1 MSSRSLP
8 IAVTILLGLTLS
20 MFAADKVAPV
30 RMGSGLMTF
39 ETVPGWGLDG
49 NGKSVLGPTHGG
61 VVVDK
66 AGNIYT
72 SANSGVFVF
81 SPTGKVVRKFLGKDY
96 TNIHDVEIRQE
107 GQDEFIYAARN
118 NAREGIKFH
127 AVTGDIVLRLPF
139 PEESGLNKGK
149 KAKFPFSPT
158 AITVAPNGD
167 IILSNGYA
175 SNHIFK
181 YDKTGKYLMHFGSKG
196 NGLKQFNTA
205 HGMTL
210 DTRYDPP
217 RILVCDR
224 NHQPKGRLVHYS
236 LDGKFI
242 AEVVTGLGMPTSAAV
257 QGDYVAVPDLH
268 GRLVILDKSNT
279 IISVLGHN
287 VNPKTRV
294 NFGVPQAKWV
304 EGVFSGTHGS
314 YWDKDG
320 NLYVQDWNVS
330 GRLMKLVRV
339 NNLASTKKAAAAKV
353 NAEKAKAAKIAAAK
367 VAAEKA
373 KAVKA
378 AAEKA
383 KAAKIA
389 AAKAAAEKAKAV
401 KAAAE
406 KAKAAK
412 IAAAKAAAE
421 KAKAAK
427 VAAAKATAAKA
438 AALKTA
444 KAEADKKAPPKK
456 RTSKVLSIVTKPLTG
471 LAKVVGKTLDVIFD

>member
-39 ETVPGWGLDG
+39 ETVPGWGLDA

-72 SANSGVFVF
+72 SANAGVFVF
-81 SPTGKVVRKFLGKDY
+81 TPSGKVARKFLGKDY

-107 GQDEFIYAARN
+107 GNDEFIYAARN
-118 NAREGIKFH
+118 SAREGIKFH

-149 KAKFPFSPT
+149 KTKFPFSPT

-181 YDKTGKYLMHFGSKG
+181 YDKSGKYLMHFGSKG
-196 NGLKQFNTA
+196 NGLEQFNTA

-287 VNPKTRV
+287 VNPKTRR
-294 NFGVPQAKWV
+294 NYEVPQAQWI

-339 NNLASTKKAAAAKV
+339 NNLASTKKAAAKAAAKV
-353 NAEKAKAAKIAAAK
+353 NAEKAKAAKI
-367 VAAEKA
+367 
-373 KAVKA
+373 
-378 AAEKA
+378 
-383 KAAKIA
+383 
-389 AAKAAAEKAKAV
+389 AAEKAKAV